1 MIVSKSQISGH
12 LLLAPSGK
20 HIVCFTDAGNHQM
33 LMQHYKAVDNGW
45 EFYAGG
51 YNWIGRAR
59 DYYAGLQSK
68 GYRKP

>member
-1 MIVSKSQISGH
+1 
-12 LLLAPSGK
+12 
-20 HIVCFTDAGNHQM
+20 M